1 MDHLDL
7 AGYHDNSSP
16 NCNRLG
22 AFDQKDGVYL
32 SSSQRMLEPILEET
46 SEDEESSQGSR
57 CGYQK
62 HRSTLWSSMDS
73 EAASVIRINVIKDLY
88 AMPKR
93 DIASPDPI
101 HSPEENVQLRGLL
114 NPESHIS
121 IESILVT
128 ETCVRSTSE
137 SQGQRSD
144 SRIRRGY
151 TFEDFYFENDS
162 YHSLSR
168 SSSLV
173 QFESLE
179 RQFMLKE
186 QHHSMNSLGNSSPS
200 LTYEIGASSR
210 TIDSNPESNKG
221 SASSLSLIKRFESSD
236 CSYLHQ
242 TYYEL
247 NKLKFETQQSRDFL
261 SNDLHKKEQKPNSET
276 SSSSSSSSNRS
287 SPSCSSCMAS
297 VGARTTE
304 SVTGVQDITAARRI
318 PPNMTDKISEDSGYC
333 ERRTHHKKSKSIPK
347 NFDKFFKD
355 ETLLKLKEAPPHSRN
370 FNGEY
375 DFYQPKIEQAMN
387 TVTHTVKH
395 TTICSSSTSIN
406 SSPEGAGYQS
416 DSAWSLSS
424 TSSSTMFTWL
434 HNSLPDIRES
444 QGLLA
449 VGIIKRESKNAAS
462 IKNSISRS
470 PSSIDGCDGKRQL
483 EQISRSS
490 SFKDPAR
497 SKVDYK
503 DKRPA
508 RERLNHNYKKRQAED
523 MSDRNS
529 VDEPYCEQPDQLICR
544 ENFLLDEISKIYDK
558 NVCILTDKRALDYRF
573 SSPGYCDSN
582 TSDIMLKVHHVQ
594 LNPPPLQKRSAQNLS
609 FNKNVTKF
617 NEDQT
622 NLRSTYAQSLDQC
635 HFDMQ
640 WEAKAGRYQIKM
652 QKSDAKKNSLVSSTP
667 NLSAFDSRQEAEVEI
682 YVSNTHTSMQHLSQK
697 PTQSNPLSI
706 LLSVGSRH
714 SLEKEVSFCPV
725 VSKYSWKKQFAE
737 ESTKDHSSEDKL
749 GPSSYEQFIVDN
761 ADASVVHNSKENKNV
776 APFFEHEKTQLLRKQ
791 AVPQGTFSSAHATNY
806 YSSFKKCISSEN
818 ETNNNSPD
826 CLDQKPE
833 SFTAPKLE
841 FVLSNPVSLE
851 RGVVANLSVCEE
863 HPNTSTYTEKARL
876 LSLPFLSKPPT
887 NRAYNILYASQHMLE
902 SYETENRQIQNMP
915 LASAPTA
922 ARADEKHSGA
932 KDFLSRFT
940 NGLVFSLRR
949 KKKGQ
954 RDHKADPKKPLV
966 NKTTSKKDPCTST
979 DKGGLEFAH
988 VPFLRPPR
996 IPIDANQLDDS
1007 RIACEKK
1014 TTKELSRQQPE
1025 QLVQTS
1031 TFQKVTAK
1039 PPLPKLPPRCGIL
1052 ANAIYSTDDYM
1063 TDEREQ
1069 HKHFADQL
1077 TEGIKVSSMKD
1088 IESTSLT
1095 NLTRL
1100 RTMKPTL
1107 VTDVTVSVSPVE
1119 AVGKMGLI
1127 ETNLD
1132 THETAISGRTR
1143 SLMDIHFHAHPHK
1156 QQNVTRA
1163 YDMDIMGGQAM
1174 KSSTGSCVVEVPSF
1188 RRPHKSMD
1196 FLLNKDNHK
1205 NVSPIENELQKSHDS
1220 SPADLSE
1227 QQLRVQA
1234 SLQRLNIPDWFRDY
1248 NKETRKLPF
1257 EGNDSTNSNS
1267 GGLQSVNF
1275 TRKCT
1280 QEPGRWL
1287 GLNSK
1292 TTSLSSLG
1300 SDRSPLLM
1308 IPSAHSH
1315 HDGHN
1320 TFLCR
1325 PTASHGPASGQ
1336 AGLSALRW
1344 STLHLSS
1351 THTSPCVSQRGS
1363 FARGSYINSSFMTVA
1378 SRSGLRNSY
1387 RQPYFGWR
1395 STEKLTHWTPHE
1407 RLANSLIAHRT
1418 TQYPTCAS
1426 NEKRIVQSETPEI
1439 QSSIKEVTSSI
1450 VRYVND
1456 QHNIQQSLS
1465 PNSRKYWLESS
1476 FVSSQPL
1483 DSPQTPVVDNSP
1495 PELARQQ
1502 QQIDASLSSIV
1513 VTEQPSLR
1521 MNAHIG
1527 GGEPIPNK
1535 APERLLSSASLE
1547 DVLTS
1552 LLGLPTTSFSS
1563 QNTNLYSYNIPNVSS
1578 LKTGRHFQVYVFI
1591 QHK

>member
-497 SKVDYK
+497 SKVGEASLQYFNASYQNLSLLDYK

-791 AVPQGTFSSAHATNY
+791 AVPQG
-806 YSSFKKCISSEN
+806 
-818 ETNNNSPD
+818 
-826 CLDQKPE
+826 
-833 SFTAPKLE
+833 
-841 FVLSNPVSLE
+841 
-851 RGVVANLSVCEE
+851 
-863 HPNTSTYTEKARL
+863 
-876 LSLPFLSKPPT
+876 
-887 NRAYNILYASQHMLE
+887 
-902 SYETENRQIQNMP
+902 
-915 LASAPTA
+915 
-922 ARADEKHSGA
+922 
-932 KDFLSRFT
+932 
-940 NGLVFSLRR
+940 
-949 KKKGQ
+949 
-954 RDHKADPKKPLV
+954 
-966 NKTTSKKDPCTST
+966 
-979 DKGGLEFAH
+979 
-988 VPFLRPPR
+988 
-996 IPIDANQLDDS
+996 
-1007 RIACEKK
+1007 
-1014 TTKELSRQQPE
+1014 
-1025 QLVQTS
+1025 
-1031 TFQKVTAK
+1031 
-1039 PPLPKLPPRCGIL
+1039 
-1052 ANAIYSTDDYM
+1052 
-1063 TDEREQ
+1063 
-1069 HKHFADQL
+1069 
-1077 TEGIKVSSMKD
+1077 
-1088 IESTSLT
+1088 
-1095 NLTRL
+1095 
-1100 RTMKPTL
+1100 
-1107 VTDVTVSVSPVE
+1107 
-1119 AVGKMGLI
+1119 
-1127 ETNLD
+1127 
-1132 THETAISGRTR
+1132 
-1143 SLMDIHFHAHPHK
+1143 
-1156 QQNVTRA
+1156 
-1163 YDMDIMGGQAM
+1163 
-1174 KSSTGSCVVEVPSF
+1174 
-1188 RRPHKSMD
+1188 
-1196 FLLNKDNHK
+1196 
-1205 NVSPIENELQKSHDS
+1205 PIENELQKSHDS